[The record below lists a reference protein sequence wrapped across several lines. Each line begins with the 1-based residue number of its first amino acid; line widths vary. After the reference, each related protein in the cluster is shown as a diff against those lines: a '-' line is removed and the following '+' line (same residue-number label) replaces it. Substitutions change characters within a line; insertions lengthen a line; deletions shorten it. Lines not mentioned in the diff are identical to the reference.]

1 MRLSIR
7 PGRVKA
13 GSNKSIRLVAPI
25 INVPAFVLKPSN
37 ATSNSFNV
45 LSLSADEVSLSEPL
59 FLPRASIS
67 SIKII
72 HGIFFS
78 AN

>member
-1 MRLSIR
+1 MR
-7 PGRVKA
+7 PGRNKA
-13 GSNKSIRLVAPI
+13 GSNKSARFVAPI
-25 INVPAFVLKPSN
+25 KKIPVFVLNPSN

-45 LSLSADEVSLSEPL
+45 LSLSADDVSLSEPL
-59 FLPRASIS
+59 LLPRASIS